1 MNERTV
7 SLTSGRTI
15 ARSAIWHLAGESLP
29 MLVAIAVL
37 PFVIKGLGVERFGVL
52 GIAWGVIG
60 YFTLFDL
67 GIGRALTREI
77 SVLLA
82 SRRDA
87 EIPEMTAMSLAMLG
101 ALGLA
106 GAMLLLS
113 ITPWLVQDLLQI
125 PAVLAEESRL
135 TFYLLALSLP
145 VILVTSGCQ
154 GVLVAHQRFDVLSL
168 VRIPLGVFTFISPL
182 LVLPFSASLPA
193 MVSALVGARLLT
205 MVVML
210 LVSFR
215 MMPALRS
222 VRFRFGR
229 LVPLLRI
236 GGWMTVSNVIGPLM
250 VYLDRFII
258 GAVLSMSAVAFYVTP
273 YEVVTK
279 LWLIPAVLV
288 GVLFPAFSG
297 STMSDPK
304 HLARLYERGLS
315 YVTMILF
322 PVILVLTAF
331 SAEGLSM
338 WLGSPFTEK
347 SAPVLQ
353 WLALG
358 VFFNSIAYVPFAL
371 IQGMGRPDLTA
382 KLHIIELPFYLPA
395 SVWLISEW
403 GILGAAIAW
412 SVRVVLDGLLLLWL
426 ASWCLPGFLKP
437 HRSLALV
444 WLGAAMAWLIA
455 LWLSEPLLKL
465 GYVIV
470 MLMISG
476 VVTWSVLLGE
486 SERAFVQSAIRGLL
500 SGGAKR

>member
-1 MNERTV
+1 MKERAT
-7 SLTSGRTI
+7 LTSGRTI
-15 ARSAIWHLAGESLP
+15 ARSAIWHLAGESVP

-77 SVLLA
+77 SVMLA
-82 SRRDA
+82 SRRDD
-87 EIPEMTAMSLAMLG
+87 EIPETTAMSLVILG

-106 GAMLLLS
+106 GTALLLS
-113 ITPWLVQDLLQI
+113 ITPWLVQDVLQI
-125 PAVLAEESRL
+125 PAVLMEESRL
-135 TFYLLALSLP
+135 AFYLLALSLP

-154 GVLVAHQRFDVLSL
+154 GVLVAHQRFDILSL

-193 MVSALVGARLLT
+193 IVGALVGARLLT
-205 MVVML
+205 LVVML

-215 MMPALRS
+215 MMPALQS
-222 VRFRFGR
+222 VRFRIER
-229 LVPLLRI
+229 IAPLLRI
-236 GGWMTVSNVIGPLM
+236 GGWMTVSNVVGPLM
-250 VYLDRFII
+250 VYLDRFVI
-258 GAVLSMSAVAFYVTP
+258 GAVLSMSAVAFYVTH

-297 STMSDPK
+297 SAMSDAK

-315 YVTMILF
+315 YVTMALF
-322 PVILVLTAF
+322 PVVLVLTVF
-331 SAEGLSM
+331 SAEGLSI
-338 WLGSPFTEK
+338 WLGPPFTEK

-358 VFFNSIAYVPFAL
+358 VFFNSIAHVPFAL

-382 KLHIIELPFYLPA
+382 KLHVIELPFYLLA

-412 SVRVVLDGLLLLWL
+412 SARVVLDSLLLLWL
-426 ASWCLPGFLKP
+426 ASGCLPGFLRP
-437 HRSLALV
+437 HRSLVLA
-444 WLGAAMAWLIA
+444 WLGAAMAWLVA

-465 GYVIV
+465 GYVI
-470 MLMISG
+470 LMIMIYG
-476 VVTWSVLLGE
+476 VVVWRVMLGE
-486 SERAFVQSAIRGLL
+486 SERAFVQSTIRGFLF
-500 SGGAKR
+500 GAARK

>member
-1 MNERTV
+1 
-7 SLTSGRTI
+7 
-15 ARSAIWHLAGESLP
+15 
-29 MLVAIAVL
+29 
-37 PFVIKGLGVERFGVL
+37 
-52 GIAWGVIG
+52 
-60 YFTLFDL
+60 
-67 GIGRALTREI
+67 
-77 SVLLA
+77 
-82 SRRDA
+82 
-87 EIPEMTAMSLAMLG
+87 
-101 ALGLA
+101 
-106 GAMLLLS
+106 
-113 ITPWLVQDLLQI
+113 
-125 PAVLAEESRL
+125 
-135 TFYLLALSLP
+135 
-145 VILVTSGCQ
+145 
-154 GVLVAHQRFDVLSL
+154 
-168 VRIPLGVFTFISPL
+168 
-182 LVLPFSASLPA
+182 
-193 MVSALVGARLLT
+193 
-205 MVVML
+205 
-210 LVSFR
+210 
-215 MMPALRS
+215 
-222 VRFRFGR
+222 
-229 LVPLLRI
+229 
-236 GGWMTVSNVIGPLM
+236 MTVSNVIGPLM